1 MSIQRHGI
9 TIGIERIDSDFFL
22 TLKLSGKLSHED
34 YEKITPMLDSALIEV
49 KQPHIRA
56 LIDLTELEGWEV
68 RAAWDDFK
76 LGVKHG
82 TQFVKIAIYGN
93 KNWQEMAAKIGSW
106 FVSGDAKYFD
116 NEAAALDWLNEDTWG
131 ILEPPPSLLILAQN
145 IRPTISEQKILLR
158 GSFTRNIAHFFI
170 TALGP
175 MPICVATTYSGYAL
189 SPLTPIGKPI

>member
-116 NEAAALDWLNEDTWG
+116 TEAAALDWLNED
-131 ILEPPPSLLILAQN
+131 
-145 IRPTISEQKILLR
+145 
-158 GSFTRNIAHFFI
+158 
-170 TALGP
+170 
-175 MPICVATTYSGYAL
+175 M
-189 SPLTPIGKPI
+189 

>member
-9 TIGIERIDSDFFL
+9 TIGIERVDSDFFL
-22 TLKLSGKLSHED
+22 TLKLSGKLTHED
-34 YEKITPMLDSALIEV
+34 YEKITPMLDAALVEV

-116 NEAAALDWLNEDTWG
+116 NEAAALDWLNEDT
-131 ILEPPPSLLILAQN
+131 
-145 IRPTISEQKILLR
+145 
-158 GSFTRNIAHFFI
+158 
-170 TALGP
+170 
-175 MPICVATTYSGYAL
+175 
-189 SPLTPIGKPI
+189 

>member
-22 TLKLSGKLSHED
+22 TLKLSGKLTHED

-56 LIDLTELEGWEV
+56 LIDLTELEGWELK
-68 RAAWDDFK
+68 AAWDDFK

-116 NEAAALDWLNEDTWG
+116 NEAAALDWLNEDT
-131 ILEPPPSLLILAQN
+131 
-145 IRPTISEQKILLR
+145 
-158 GSFTRNIAHFFI
+158 
-170 TALGP
+170 
-175 MPICVATTYSGYAL
+175 
-189 SPLTPIGKPI
+189 

>member
-22 TLKLSGKLSHED
+22 TLKLSGKLTHED

-116 NEAAALDWLNEDTWG
+116 NEAAALDWLNEDT
-131 ILEPPPSLLILAQN
+131 
-145 IRPTISEQKILLR
+145 
-158 GSFTRNIAHFFI
+158 
-170 TALGP
+170 
-175 MPICVATTYSGYAL
+175 
-189 SPLTPIGKPI
+189 

>member
-9 TIGIERIDSDFFL
+9 TIGIERVESDFFL
-22 TLKLSGKLSHED
+22 TLKLSGKLTHED

-116 NEAAALDWLNEDTWG
+116 NEAAALDWLNEDT
-131 ILEPPPSLLILAQN
+131 
-145 IRPTISEQKILLR
+145 
-158 GSFTRNIAHFFI
+158 
-170 TALGP
+170 
-175 MPICVATTYSGYAL
+175 
-189 SPLTPIGKPI
+189 

>member
-9 TIGIERIDSDFFL
+9 TIGIERVDSAFFL

-116 NEAAALDWLNEDTWG
+116 NEAAALDWLNEDT
-131 ILEPPPSLLILAQN
+131 
-145 IRPTISEQKILLR
+145 
-158 GSFTRNIAHFFI
+158 
-170 TALGP
+170 
-175 MPICVATTYSGYAL
+175 
-189 SPLTPIGKPI
+189 

>member
-56 LIDLTELEGWEV
+56 LVDLTELEGWELK
-68 RAAWDDFK
+68 AAWDDFK

-82 TQFVKIAIYGN
+82 AQFVKIAIYSN
-93 KNWQEMAAKIGSW
+93 KNWQEMATKIGSW

-116 NEAAALDWLNEDTWG
+116 NEAAALDWLNEDT
-131 ILEPPPSLLILAQN
+131 
-145 IRPTISEQKILLR
+145 
-158 GSFTRNIAHFFI
+158 
-170 TALGP
+170 
-175 MPICVATTYSGYAL
+175 
-189 SPLTPIGKPI
+189 

>member
-93 KNWQEMAAKIGSW
+93 KNWQEMASKIGSW

-116 NEAAALDWLNEDTWG
+116 NEAAALDWLNEDT
-131 ILEPPPSLLILAQN
+131 
-145 IRPTISEQKILLR
+145 
-158 GSFTRNIAHFFI
+158 
-170 TALGP
+170 
-175 MPICVATTYSGYAL
+175 
-189 SPLTPIGKPI
+189 

>member
-9 TIGIERIDSDFFL
+9 TIGIERIASDFFL

-116 NEAAALDWLNEDTWG
+116 NEAAALDWLNEDT
-131 ILEPPPSLLILAQN
+131 
-145 IRPTISEQKILLR
+145 
-158 GSFTRNIAHFFI
+158 
-170 TALGP
+170 
-175 MPICVATTYSGYAL
+175 
-189 SPLTPIGKPI
+189 